1 MAKFNF
7 QLIRFR
13 LPAAFGLAG
22 AVVLIVSIVS
32 VMALSSSSNSLKT
45 VANETLPML
54 SRSAELA
61 RNAQVLTSETENLAV
76 VRTEESRVD
85 HQTYI
90 TDMLVNIREDKKKKG
105 GS

>member
-45 VANETLPML
+45 VANETLPYP
-54 SRSAELA
+54 SFW
-61 RNAQVLTSETENLAV
+61 
-76 VRTEESRVD
+76 
-85 HQTYI
+85 
-90 TDMLVNIREDKKKKG
+90 
-105 GS
+105 